1 MIFDDERS
9 KKPVAHDIGSDLSAL
24 SAEELQARIELLRG
38 EIERLD
44 AERVRKEAGK
54 RAADSFFKPKV

>member
-1 MIFDDERS
+1 MIFDDERP

-24 SAEELQARIELLRG
+24 SAEELQARIDLLRG

-54 RAADSFFKPKV
+54 RAADSFFKSKV

>member
-1 MIFDDERS
+1 MIYDEEKP
-9 KKPVAHDIGSDLSAL
+9 KKPAAHDVGSDLSAL
-24 SAEELQARIELLRG
+24 SAEELQSRIDLLRG
-38 EIERLD
+38 EIERLE

>member
-1 MIFDDERS
+1 MIFDEEKP
-9 KKPVAHDIGSDLSAL
+9 KKPADHQLGSDLSAL
-24 SAEELQARIELLRG
+24 SAEELQNRIELLRT

-44 AERVRKEAGK
+44 AERIRKEAGK

>member
-1 MIFDDERS
+1 MIFDEEKP
-9 KKPVAHDIGSDLSAL
+9 KKPAGHQLGGDLSAL
-24 SAEELQARIELLRG
+24 SAEELQNRIELLRT

-44 AERVRKEAGK
+44 AERIRKEAGK

>member
-1 MIFDDERS
+1 MIFDDERP

-24 SAEELQARIELLRG
+24 SAEELQARIDLLRG

-44 AERVRKEAGK
+44 AERLRKEAGK